1 VRVPLS
7 VGGWCIARPELLIW
21 ILAPTLRSGAP
32 ITVGAM
38 KMWIE
43 QPGLRLPCERI
54 VCSLSPDHY
63 RFRRISP
70 VIFICGGLN
79 SKPRDTLRNYL
90 RKQKNDLQ
98 IFYAERVW
106 ELISSNPGLGALKME
121 ADLAALSDLV
131 VIIVESPGT
140 FAELGAFSHV
150 EALRKKLLPIV
161 DLKYKGANS
170 FINTGPIRWI
180 DEESDFRPAIWT
192 RQDQILDCAA
202 ELESRIN
209 TIPKPKSAKVSDLAK
224 SRKHLLFFICD
235 LVAVIAPTT
244 VEVIGS
250 FMEKIAPSVPIAD
263 LEITL
268 LVGLAEAMGL
278 LRKDSIMMPG
288 GVETIFFS
296 PAKTDALQHPYH
308 RIRWVNLPELRA
320 EFISG
325 LLTNP
330 EAVKVIREVSAR
342 R

>member
-1 VRVPLS
+1 
-7 VGGWCIARPELLIW
+7 
-21 ILAPTLRSGAP
+21 
-32 ITVGAM
+32 M
-38 KMWIE
+38 KIWIE

-70 VIFICGGLN
+70 VIFICGGLK
-79 SKPRDTLRNYL
+79 SKPRDTLRSYL

-131 VIIVESPGT
+131 IIIVESPGT

-150 EALRKKLLPIV
+150 ESLRKKLLPIV
-161 DLKYKGANS
+161 DLKYKDSNS
-170 FINTGPIRWI
+170 FINTGPVRWI
-180 DEESDFRPAIWT
+180 DEESDFRPTIWT
-192 RQDQILDCAA
+192 KQDEILNCAA

-244 VEVIGS
+244 VEVIGT

-278 LRKDSIMMPG
+278 LRKDSIMMPD
-288 GVETIFFS
+288 GVETTFFS